1 MHKQQMNEMD
11 FSFYAQPIPIVFP
24 ESPRQSPTSSVEPID
39 LRDIGDLPVKLELRY
54 AIESR
59 RTEKGLD
66 MPATFQGRK
75 RERPQ
80 LTMEEEERRMV
91 RRQRNKVAAS
101 KCRVKRKNH
110 VRILLKESDELIK
123 SNNKLEAEIAQ
134 LRVEK
139 DKLMEALKGHF
150 CARHVPERRIRNSA

>member
-1 MHKQQMNEMD
+1 M
-11 FSFYAQPIPIVFP
+11 FFVVVLPQPIPIVFP

-80 LTMEEEERRMV
+80 VKLLFYIPSTNKGTFCNNSKTDALISKQLSVENKAKLSQLTRAHFV
-91 RRQRNKVAAS
+91 TIAK
-101 KCRVKRKNH
+101 
-110 VRILLKESDELIK
+110 LI
-123 SNNKLEAEIAQ
+123 
-134 LRVEK
+134 
-139 DKLMEALKGHF
+139 H
-150 CARHVPERRIRNSA
+150 